1 MDKKLE
7 LVVVPVSDV
16 DREGALRAGGVPGRR
31 RPPGRPRVP
40 GRAADP
46 AGIRVLDQH
55 RDRPHA
61 GAPRCVQGLPLVD
74 EDIAEARAELVDA
87 GVEVGEPFHF
97 GPEGRADGID
107 PERRDHGTFAELAD
121 PDGNGWLLQEVRERV
136 PGR

>member
-1 MDKKLE
+1 MDKKPE

-16 DREGALRAGGVPGRR
+16 DREGALQAGGVPGRR

-74 EDIAEARAELVDA
+74 EDIAAARAELVDA
-87 GVEVGEPFHF
+87 GV
-97 GPEGRADGID
+97 
-107 PERRDHGTFAELAD
+107 HGTFAELAD